1 MRKVMDMNQA
11 SECID
16 SRQHTGQPW
25 NDMHPEALE
34 SMSSLRGDER
44 GMGSMLS
51 KASMVFILTDE
62 NVAPFWLPEVAH
74 WLHCDSAINIGNKGY
89 VRDNL
94 TALLSMLDRVLDDVG
109 SRPDFTYTG
118 EGRLLFIHRKALL
131 SLYHGLSGKAF
142 HLRQQYVRLKIETL
156 YFAGDDRNDHSCRR
170 FIIVI

>member
-16 SRQHTGQPW
+16 SRQRTGQPW

-51 KASMVFILTDE
+51 KAYQVFILTDE

-74 WLHCDSAINIGNKGY
+74 
-89 VRDNL
+89 
-94 TALLSMLDRVLDDVG
+94 
-109 SRPDFTYTG
+109 
-118 EGRLLFIHRKALL
+118 
-131 SLYHGLSGKAF
+131 
-142 HLRQQYVRLKIETL
+142 
-156 YFAGDDRNDHSCRR
+156 
-170 FIIVI
+170 